1 MVSDARLTGHV
12 ARLSIFV
19 SLFFATSPAGTGQA
33 AGAAGV
39 SVRPA
44 ATTPAYTGIIT
55 SPSPPAPTGQAQSPF
70 QGSAPTGR
78 ATGTTLAL
86 TLKDAFDRALKYN
99 LGAIQ
104 SDQNTRAARA
114 ERLRNLS
121 ALLPTLSGQ
130 VTGTVQQINLQAN
143 GIRLISVPGVR
154 IPTLVGPFSVADA
167 RAYLSQRI
175 FNLSDIKNWRSAA
188 QSETAAL
195 YSYKSDRDLVVQ
207 ITA

>member
-70 QGSAPTGR
+70 QGSVPTGR

-104 SDQNTRAARA
+104 SDQNTRSAHAAR
-114 ERLRNLS
+114 LLYLS
-121 ALLPTLSGQ
+121 ALLPNLYAQLSER
-130 VTGTVQQINLQAN
+130 VEQINLQAQ
-143 GIRLISVPGVR
+143 GIRLVSIPGLR
-154 IPTLVGPFSVADA
+154 IPTTV
-167 RAYLSQRI
+167 
-175 FNLSDIKNWRSAA
+175 
-188 QSETAAL
+188 
-195 YSYKSDRDLVVQ
+195 
-207 ITA
+207 